1 MIPTGLDT
9 WRQYRAETERALMTV
24 YRPELEKRRE
34 ARHGIEDL
42 EYTRRSREVW
52 EIAEQ
57 LDRSIPRA

>member
-1 MIPTGLDT
+1 
-9 WRQYRAETERALMTV
+9 MTV